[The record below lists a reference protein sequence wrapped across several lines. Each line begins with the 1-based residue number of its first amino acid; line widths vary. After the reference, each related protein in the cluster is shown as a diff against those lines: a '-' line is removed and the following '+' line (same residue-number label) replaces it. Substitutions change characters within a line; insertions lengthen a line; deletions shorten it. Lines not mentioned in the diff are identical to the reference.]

1 MLFVFS
7 TCKALI
13 RTLPALQHDHSRA
26 EDVDTEQEDHAPD
39 EARYACMSRPYVT
52 KKPEPERFCD
62 DAYRDHNSGYR
73 ELDVLTM

>member
-39 EARYACMSRPYVT
+39 EARYSCMSRPYVT
-52 KKPEPERFCD
+52 TKP
-62 DAYRDHNSGYR
+62 DAESAIATT
-73 ELDVLTM
+73 LTATTIQATANLT

>member
-26 EDVDTEQEDHAPD
+26 EDVDTEQEDHAPGRSSLRLH
-39 EARYACMSRPYVT
+39 EPHPYI
-52 KKPEPERFCD
+52 
-62 DAYRDHNSGYR
+62 
-73 ELDVLTM
+73 